1 MSKILLI
8 LLIHTLGD
16 FFLQGEKLRKNK
28 AYTLSSLLLHT
39 FIYTA
44 TMLIC
49 SPFFLGMSYKAA
61 ILFSLVNGITHLVI
75 DFYFRK
81 LKFGYANFD
90 KKKYNLVV
98 IIDQSLHIIILY
110 ASYILMFP
118 EGFNVEYFN

>member
-98 IIDQSLHIIILY
+98 IIDGKRKVCKKTRAVKLY
-110 ASYILMFP
+110 CYCV
-118 EGFNVEYFN
+118 N